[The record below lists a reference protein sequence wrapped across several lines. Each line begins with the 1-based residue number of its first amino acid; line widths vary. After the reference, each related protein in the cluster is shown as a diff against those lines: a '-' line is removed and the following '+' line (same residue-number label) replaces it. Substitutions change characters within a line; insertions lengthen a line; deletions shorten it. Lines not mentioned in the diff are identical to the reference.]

1 MAVGAQRS
9 DVLRLIMAHGL
20 GLTVAGLLVGL
31 AGAAALTRFLSGLLY
46 GLGALDPLTLSA
58 VVLLLA
64 SSASL
69 ACYLP
74 ARRASRLEPLA
85 ALRAEP

>member
-1 MAVGAQRS
+1 MAFGAQRA
-9 DVLRLIMAHGL
+9 DLLRLVMAHGL
-20 GLTVAGLLVGL
+20 TLTLAGLLLGL
-31 AGAAALTRFLSGLLY
+31 AGAVSLTRFLSGLLY
-46 GLGALDPLTLSA
+46 GLGALDPLTLGA

-64 SSASL
+64 AAASA